1 MHGCR
6 GAGEAVCL
14 RLHIQRCVDAGGRL
28 TEGTCGATV
37 LPLVLALPSCANT
50 ASPIPVKPPACST
63 DPSCALQR
71 ARGRAG
77 GRQALFPRP
86 SGRLPSSVHTPLEVE
101 LWTVIFSRDFMPLLC
116 ECLFTMLHSSQSQQG
131 RELPRQAV
139 ESITTQ

>member
-14 RLHIQRCVDAGGRL
+14 RLHIQRCVDAGGQL

-71 ARGRAG
+71 ARGG
-77 GRQALFPRP
+77 QEV
-86 SGRLPSSVHTPLEVE
+86 GRLCSHGPLVGFPPVSTHPWKWSCG
-101 LWTVIFSRDFMPLLC
+101 LSFFLGISCPCSANVCLLC
-116 ECLFTMLHSSQSQQG
+116 CTLANHSRGGSCQDKQ
-131 RELPRQAV
+131 RNP
-139 ESITTQ
+139 